1 MIIANSLAQ
10 DSNHTTSGKTG
21 SNTFMTLGTVTGGV
35 SNVVPSL
42 ANGLI
47 STAGSGY
54 LTTPSVTISSP
65 TDGSSTA
72 IANVVGEDSNVGGNI
87 NAKYISRRVT
97 LEDGFDASDL
107 KVILNAYKPLGTDFH
122 LYYKVK
128 ADNDQTDFDD
138 KNYVLMNQE
147 TDSSIVSGSEQDIK
161 EFIFKTADEKIT
173 YSSDNVVYDKFKTF
187 SVKMVLTS
195 NNAVTV
201 PKVRDMR
208 VIALDT

>member
-1 MIIANSLAQ
+1 MIIENSLAQ

-54 LTTPSVTISSP
+54 LTTPTITISAP

-72 IANVVGEDSNVGGNI
+72 VANVVGEDTNVGGNI

-97 LEDGFDASDL
+97 LEDEFDASDL
-107 KVILNAYKPLGTDFH
+107 KVILNAYKEWGIKSFNKFNGMWSFAIWDSKKEELF
-122 LYYKVK
+122 
-128 ADNDQTDFDD
+128 F
-138 KNYVLMNQE
+138 E
-147 TDSSIVSGSEQDIK
+147 TGCTRIIW
-161 EFIFKTADEKIT
+161 T
-173 YSSDNVVYDKFKTF
+173 
-187 SVKMVLTS
+187 
-195 NNAVTV
+195 
-201 PKVRDMR
+201 
-208 VIALDT
+208 

>member
-1 MIIANSLAQ
+1 MNLEIDGIGGLQYGYSFQSDYVPETYKTSTVFQMGMIEHRISAESW
-10 DSNHTTSGKTG
+10 TTK
-21 SNTFMTLGTVTGGV
+21 FE
-35 SNVVPSL
+35 
-42 ANGLI
+42 GLMRMLPI
-47 STAGSGY
+47 K
-54 LTTPSVTISSP
+54 
-65 TDGSSTA
+65 D
-72 IANVVGEDSNVGGNI
+72 
-87 NAKYISRRVT
+87 
-97 LEDGFDASDL
+97 
-107 KVILNAYKPLGTDFH
+107 
-122 LYYKVK
+122 YKVK